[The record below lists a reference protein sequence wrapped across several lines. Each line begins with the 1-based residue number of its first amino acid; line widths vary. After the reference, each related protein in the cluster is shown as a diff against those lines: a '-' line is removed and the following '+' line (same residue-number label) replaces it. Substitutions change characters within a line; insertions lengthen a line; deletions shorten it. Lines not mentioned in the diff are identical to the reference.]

1 MKNPTKL
8 QRRFV
13 RRLDQVEQLGAAE
26 KQALAPVGERFVF
39 RATPYYLGLIDWND
53 PDDPIRR
60 IVVPT
65 TDEIAE
71 TDDILDAS
79 NETSNTK
86 VHGLQHK
93 YGQTALLLVTEVCA
107 AYCRFCFRK
116 RLFMDEVHETSL
128 NISEGLRY
136 IREHP
141 EISNVLLTGGDSL
154 MMSSGRLAEVF
165 RKLREIDHVRIIR
178 LGTKV
183 PAFEP
188 QRITEDPE
196 LLKAIRKY
204 SEPERRIYVM
214 AHFNH
219 PRELTEVARKGLRL
233 LLESGAIVLNQ
244 TPLLRGV
251 TDHPDTIVEL
261 FNRLSYMGVPP
272 YYLFQCRP
280 TEGNDTF
287 KVTLRDGC
295 RLFDE
300 AMVRMSGLAKRAR
313 YVMSHETGKIQI
325 LGVTA
330 EYILMKYHQAKYPSD
345 QNRILV
351 LPWREGAA
359 WLDDLLPE
367 VGSELPTVSWGAASE
382 GSSFF

>member
-93 YGQTALLLVTEVCA
+93 YGPTALLLVTEVCA

-196 LLKAIRKY
+196 LLQAIRKY

-251 TDHPDTIVEL
+251 NDHPDTIVEL

-287 KVTLRDGC
+287 KVTLQDGC

-325 LGVTA
+325 LGVTR

-367 VGSELPTVSWGAASE
+367 VGSDIPAVSWGAASE

>member
-13 RRLDQVEQLGAAE
+13 RRLDQVEQLSAAE

-93 YGQTALLLVTEVCA
+93 YGPTALLLVTEVCA

-128 NISEGLRY
+128 DISEGLRY

-165 RKLREIDHVRIIR
+165 RKLREIEHVRIIR

-196 LLKAIRKY
+196 LLQAIRKY

-251 TDHPDTIVEL
+251 NDHPDTIVEL
-261 FNRLSYMGVPP
+261 FNGLSYMGVPP

-287 KVTLRDGC
+287 KVTLQDGC

-330 EYILMKYHQAKYPSD
+330 EYVLMKYHQAKYPSD

>member
-93 YGQTALLLVTEVCA
+93 YGPTALLLVTEVCA

-128 NISEGLRY
+128 DISEGLRY

-165 RKLREIDHVRIIR
+165 RKLREIEHVRIIR

-188 QRITEDPE
+188 QRIIEDPE
-196 LLKAIRKY
+196 LLQAIRKY

-251 TDHPDTIVEL
+251 NDHPDTIVEL
-261 FNRLSYMGVPP
+261 FNGLSYMGVPP

-287 KVTLRDGC
+287 KVTLQDGC

-325 LGVTA
+325 LGVTG

-367 VGSELPTVSWGAASE
+367 VGSDLPAVSWGAASE

>member
-13 RRLDQVEQLGAAE
+13 RQLDQVEQLGTAE

-93 YGQTALLLVTEVCA
+93 YGPTALLLVTEVCA

-128 NISEGLRY
+128 DISEGLRY

-196 LLKAIRKY
+196 LLQAIRKY

-251 TDHPDTIVEL
+251 NDHPDTIVEL
-261 FNRLSYMGVPP
+261 FNSLSYMGVPP

-300 AMVRMSGLAKRAR
+300 AMLRMSGLAKRAR

-330 EYILMKYHQAKYPSD
+330 EYVLMKYHQAKYPSD

-367 VGSELPTVSWGAASE
+367 VGSELPAVSWGAASE